1 MFCLILSLALL
12 TAAFAAV
19 SGADSTVCRGDVN
32 RDGKIGS
39 DDAALILRYS
49 VRLETFDADQLHRG
63 DANGDGS
70 LPAAADAALILR
82 YTVKLAT
89 IPPCE
94 HVVTPTASP
103 AATATPKPTATPA
116 ATATPKPTATP
127 AATATPKPT
136 ATPAATATPKPTA
149 TPAPTATPKPTATP
163 APTATPKPTATPLPT
178 ATPTP
183 TATATPT
190 PTATATPTA
199 TPTPTATATAG
210 ASHIQLTGNSPLVS
224 QAIYQS
230 GVLFG
235 YRYYYLVTTD
245 ADGAGD
251 YTFTFPTNPASSY
264 YSKYPSASFTRTLEA
279 SSQYLMTFTFYA
291 ESRSSTTAQ
300 RTHTITAVGSGGS
313 ASYSFVG
320 NSGYCFV
327 ALQSD
332 SYFTLT
338 KKTS

>member
-1 MFCLILSLALL
+1 MKKRLFCLILSLALL

-94 HVVTPTASP
+94 HVGT
-103 AATATPKPTATPA
+103 
-116 ATATPKPTATP
+116 PTATP

-163 APTATPKPTATPLPT
+163 APTATPKPTATPAPTVTPKPTTTATPT
-178 ATPTP
+178 ATPT
-183 TATATPT
+183 A
-190 PTATATPTA
+190 TATATPTA

-224 QAIYQS
+224 QSIYQS

>member
-1 MFCLILSLALL
+1 M
-12 TAAFAAV
+12 

-103 AATATPKPTATPA
+103 AATATP
-116 ATATPKPTATP
+116 
-127 AATATPKPT
+127 
-136 ATPAATATPKPTA
+136 
-149 TPAPTATPKPTATP
+149 
-163 APTATPKPTATPLPT
+163 
-178 ATPTP
+178 TP
-183 TATATPT
+183 TA
-190 PTATATPTA
+190 TA

-210 ASHIQLTGNSPLVS
+210 ASHIQLAGNSPLVS

-235 YRYYYLVTTD
+235 YRYYYIVTTD